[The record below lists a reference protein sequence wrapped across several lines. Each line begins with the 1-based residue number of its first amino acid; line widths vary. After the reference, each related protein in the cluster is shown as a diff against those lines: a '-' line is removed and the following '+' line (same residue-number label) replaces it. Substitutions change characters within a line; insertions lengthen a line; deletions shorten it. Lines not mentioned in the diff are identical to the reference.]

1 MPNLHDIE
9 RRIHSVESTK
19 QITRTMQMVAAA
31 KIRFAQERVDH
42 ATPYANAMKELLA
55 NIARVGGTE
64 APLTQPHDE
73 VKCTLIIAMVSD
85 RGLAG
90 GFNSSILRRT
100 EGIIKERTAQ
110 GQEVRVA
117 VCGKKGIAYFSYR
130 GISPVLAFRDL
141 SADPRVEEAE
151 ALGDY
156 SVSRF
161 LDGEIDEVVMLYN
174 HAKNAGEQVLTQ
186 DTLLPINL
194 RSFLPEGYVF
204 TTGGITAPDADDAD
218 LTGAIEYEPGE
229 DEVLGQLLP
238 DYINGYLYYALID
251 SAAAEQA
258 ARRNAMK
265 NATDNANEMIETLNR
280 VYNRV
285 RQGAITTEI
294 NEIVGGASALE
305 D

>member
-31 KIRFAQERVDH
+31 KIRFAQERVDD
-42 ATPYANAMKELLA
+42 ATPYANAMKELLG

-64 APLTQPHDE
+64 APLTQAHDE
-73 VKCTLIIAMVSD
+73 VKTTLVIAMVSD

-90 GFNSSILRRT
+90 GFNSSILRRA
-100 EGIIKERTAQ
+100 EGIMRERKAQ
-110 GQEVRVA
+110 GQEVRIA
-117 VCGKKGIAYFSYR
+117 VCGKKGIAYFQYR
-130 GISPVLAFRDL
+130 GITPVLAFRDL

-156 SVSRF
+156 AVHRF
-161 LDGEIDEVVMLYN
+161 LDGEIDEVVLLYN
-174 HAKNAGEQVLTQ
+174 HSKNAGEQVLIQ
-186 DTLLPINL
+186 DTVLPIDL
-194 RSFLPEGYVF
+194 KSYLPEGYVF
-204 TTGGITAPDADDAD
+204 ETGGITAPDPENEN
-218 LTGAIEYEPGE
+218 LTGAIEYESGE
-229 DEVLGQLLP
+229 DEVLDQLLP

-294 NEIVGGASALE
+294 NEIVGGAAALE